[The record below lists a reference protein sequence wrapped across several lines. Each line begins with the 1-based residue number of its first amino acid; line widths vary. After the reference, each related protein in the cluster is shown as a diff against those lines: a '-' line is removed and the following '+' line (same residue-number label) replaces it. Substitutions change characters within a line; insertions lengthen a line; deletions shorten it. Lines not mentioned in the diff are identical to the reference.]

1 MLFDHNGSRK
11 YLTPKERRA
20 FIEACE
26 ACSPQVQTLCLT
38 LAFTGCR
45 ISEAL
50 ALTPARV
57 DHDNGFIV
65 FETLKRRRKAV
76 FRAVPAPDFLLER
89 LQVAHENT
97 AAQDRLW
104 PWCRTTAWKR
114 IKEVMSLAGIPAAR
128 AMPKALRHAFG
139 VLGTTEAKVSLNL
152 MQKWL
157 GHARI
162 QTTAIYAD
170 AVGDEEREIAARL
183 WR

>member
-1 MLFDHNGSRK
+1 MLFDHTGNRK

-20 FIEACE
+20 FIKASR
-26 ACSPQVQTLCLT
+26 AFPPKVQTLCLT

-50 ALTPARV
+50 ALTPNRI
-57 DHDNGFIV
+57 DHENGFIV

-76 FRAVPAPDFLLER
+76 FRAVPAPDDLLQFLR
-89 LQVAHENT
+89 VAHGDVPPN
-97 AAQDRLW
+97 DRLW
-104 PWCRTTAWKR
+104 AWCRTTAWR
-114 IKEVMSLAGIPAAR
+114 RVKEVMAEADIASAR

-139 VLGTTEAKVSLNL
+139 VLGTTEAKVSLNI

-170 AVGDEEREIAARL
+170 AVGAEERAMAERM
-183 WR
+183 WK

>member
-1 MLFDHNGSRK
+1 MLFDRTGSRK

-20 FIEACE
+20 FIAASEAY
-26 ACSPQVQTLCLT
+26 PPRVQTLCLT

-50 ALTPARV
+50 ALTPARL
-57 DHDNGFIV
+57 DHENGFIV

-89 LQVAHENT
+89 LKSVHAE
-97 AAQDRLW
+97 AGEQDRLW

-114 IKEVMSLAGIPAAR
+114 IKEVMAVAMIPAAR

-170 AVGDEEREIAARL
+170 AVGDEERAMAERM